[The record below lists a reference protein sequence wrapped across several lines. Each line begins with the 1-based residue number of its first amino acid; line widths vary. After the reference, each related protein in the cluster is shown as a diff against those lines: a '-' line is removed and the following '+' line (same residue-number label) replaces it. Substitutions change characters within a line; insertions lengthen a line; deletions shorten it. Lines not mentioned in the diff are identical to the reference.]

1 MKWYEQREQRDLCMS
16 LKFYKCHSLFF
27 PSKFRPL
34 GSWMYNIPACG
45 RTPTVPSWVRDTPW
59 SYFYPSPSTHPPP
72 TYLSPLKQPEK
83 WEEAET
89 RWEDFSNDALM
100 NTVTLWGE
108 ETLSQERYSLLLG
121 DLCDPTQ
128 NDGFSYFTE
137 MNILY
142 FRRSLSWN
150 MTSLKNSFLRQEILW
165 KNFW

>member
-1 MKWYEQREQRDLCMS
+1 MEWYEQREWKDLCMS
-16 LKFYKCHSLFF
+16 LKFYKCHSLFS

-45 RTPTVPSWVRDTPW
+45 RTPTVPSRVRDTLW
-59 SYFYPSPSTHPPP
+59 SYPLPSTFYPPPP
-72 TYLSPLKQPEK
+72 SYLCPLKQPEE
-83 WEEAET
+83 WEEAEL
-89 RWEDFSNDALM
+89 RWEDFYNDALM
-100 NTVTLWGE
+100 IQWLWGE

-121 DLCDPTQ
+121 DFCNHTQ

-137 MNILY
+137 TNILY

-150 MTSLKNSFLRQEILW
+150 MTFLKNSFLRQETLW